1 MTRDS
6 NLQNWVIVRVD
17 VSHNVRPHVAHV
29 GASVSVNAYASVSAS
44 VSACASASACACS
57 CAQCVIIY

>member
-44 VSACASASACACS
+44 VSASACASASACS

>member
-17 VSHNVRPHVAHV
+17 VSHNVRPHVADVAHV

-44 VSACASASACACS
+44 ACACACS